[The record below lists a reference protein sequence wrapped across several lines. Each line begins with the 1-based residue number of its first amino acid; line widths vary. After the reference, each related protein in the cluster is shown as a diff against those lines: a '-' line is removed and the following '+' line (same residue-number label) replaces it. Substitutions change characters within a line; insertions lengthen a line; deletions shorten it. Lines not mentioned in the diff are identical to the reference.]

1 MYVEDDS
8 IKVEGNLVVSYLY
21 MYLVYVREL
30 HVNNTHEQT
39 CFIGRPLGFCLSVLR
54 TEGDFN
60 VECIDVSGCLVSCDA
75 IH

>member
-30 HVNNTHEQT
+30 HVNTHT
-39 CFIGRPLGFCLSVLR
+39 SKLVL
-54 TEGDFN
+54 
-60 VECIDVSGCLVSCDA
+60 
-75 IH
+75 

>member
-30 HVNNTHEQT
+30 HVNTYT
-39 CFIGRPLGFCLSVLR
+39 SKLVIGRPLGFCLSVLR
-54 TEGDFN
+54 TEGISMLN
-60 VECIDVSGCLVSCDA
+60 ALMSLAV
-75 IH
+75 